1 MAKWE
6 SEFLLSD
13 IGDKV
18 QNEYRRVL
26 SVGIDDDE
34 AERLVI
40 EQIIEPEV
48 QKDIENE
55 QMWLTLALCQWR
67 YGRLSARVKAKA
79 ESLSSRTFKGISERA
94 MAMLVDTLNS
104 PMPERK
110 KIRKPTVHHCPW
122 PVGSLLAYRI
132 ISSEVPWVAQSKYYG
147 KYVLLRIITIVRQPV
162 SWLAPEARWN
172 EQMVVGMY
180 NWVGDTIP
188 DPGIVNSLQ
197 YVTMEDSEP
206 LLPQDS
212 RKYLDKIYS
221 MREEMWRQVDRLFE
235 RQKDKTVCLDWKCG
249 NGASTD
255 EVFTYLDCDESF
267 QTISTWPPFFKTGVT
282 NRTWCTNL
290 SIDPLLVTRLKQLE
304 EARSDEMIDC
314 R

>member
-1 MAKWE
+1 MSKWE
-6 SEFLLSD
+6 SEFLHNDQGYSL
-13 IGDKV
+13 

-26 SVGIDDDE
+26 SVWVDDEE

-40 EQIIEPEV
+40 EQMIEPEV

-55 QMWLTLALCQWR
+55 HMWLTLALCQWR

-94 MAMLVDTLNS
+94 MAMLADTLNS

-110 KIRKPTVHHCPW
+110 KMRKPTVSHCPW

-132 ISSEVPWVAQSKYYG
+132 ISSDVSWVTQSKYFG
-147 KYVLLRIITIVRQPV
+147 KYVLLRIVTIVRQPV
-162 SWLAPEARWN
+162 SRLAPEVRWD

-197 YVTMEDSEP
+197 YVTVEDSEP

-221 MREEMWRQVDRLFE
+221 MREEVWKQAERLFE
-235 RQKDKTVCLDWKCG
+235 RQTDKTVCLNWKCS
-249 NGASTD
+249 NGASAD
-255 EVFTYLDCDESF
+255 EVFTYLDCDETF

-282 NRTWCTNL
+282 NRTWCSNL
-290 SIDPLLVTRLKQLE
+290 SMDPLLVTRLKQLE
-304 EARSDEMIDC
+304 DSKDKADG
-314 R
+314 